1 MARTE
6 ALSGSARPLPAEL
19 PFVEI
24 FDARNDPL
32 AFLERTSRRYGD
44 VFSYRLEGWAVVV
57 VNDPALAREALQADG
72 EALTKEGTPDLMML
86 RPMLG
91 QGLMT
96 NEGRAWSLSRSA
108 SQPAFTADKVRG
120 YRPRMLA
127 LVDAMLDGWADTA
140 APTLDLEREF
150 NRLTLRVVGDCLF
163 STDLSPEM
171 SDLGRSV
178 ETMNRCVAHFDPADH
193 AMHRRFVQAHA
204 DMHALIQSI
213 VDTGGGTDDLL
224 AALRRRCAA
233 NPTGDPAHM
242 LRDEIVTFLMAGHE
256 TTAKALS
263 WAMHLLAQHPEV
275 EAAVRAEARKA
286 FAAGAGTGTACDTV
300 DRLAYTWQVVQEAM
314 RLYPPV
320 WLMSRRTRC
329 DMVLGDFTL
338 PEGAL
343 LLVSPYLL
351 HRHPAHW
358 QAPLDFDPAR
368 FSPTAA
374 SRSAG
379 AYMPFGAGHRVC
391 IGRLFA
397 AAETTLALARVVER
411 FECRHSGSATVEAE
425 ALVTLR
431 PRGGLPMRVRPWP

>member
-1 MARTE
+1 MARAE
-6 ALSGSARPLPAEL
+6 VLSGSARLIPAEL
-19 PFVEI
+19 PFVET
-24 FDARNDPL
+24 FDARSDPL
-32 AFLERTSRRYGD
+32 AFLERTSHRYGD
-44 VFSYRLEGWAVVV
+44 VFSYRLEGWTAVV

-96 NEGRAWSLSRSA
+96 NEGRAWSLSRNA
-108 SQPAFTADKVRG
+108 SQPSFAADKVQG
-120 YRPRMLA
+120 YHPRMLA
-127 LVDAMLDGWADTA
+127 LVDTMLDDWANRA
-140 APTLDLEREF
+140 SSTLDLEREF

-163 STDLSPEM
+163 STDLGLEM

-178 ETMNRCVAHFDPADH
+178 ETMNRCVAHFNPADH
-193 AMHRRFVQAHA
+193 AMHRRFAQAHA

-224 AALRRRCAA
+224 TALRRRCAA
-233 NPTGDPAHM
+233 DLTGDPAHM
-242 LRDEIVTFLMAGHE
+242 LRDEIITFLMAGHE

-263 WAMHLLAQHPEV
+263 WAMHLLAQHPDV
-275 EAAVRAEARKA
+275 EAAVRTEARKA
-286 FAAGAGTGTACDTV
+286 FAAGADTACGTLES
-300 DRLAYTWQVVQEAM
+300 LAYTWQVVQEAM

-320 WLMSRRTRC
+320 WLMSRRTRR

-338 PEGAL
+338 PEGVL

-351 HRHPAHW
+351 HRHPEHW
-358 QAPLDFDPAR
+358 EAPLAFNPAR

-374 SRSAG
+374 ARSAG

-411 FECRHSGSATVEAE
+411 FECRHSGSAAVEAE

-431 PRGGLPMRVRPWP
+431 PRGGLPMHVRPWP